1 MNIHVERKFKF
12 FKNKLIERF
21 IYINLM
27 THPKFSFYTLASI
40 KEKLIIMNIFQ
51 LEEKICL

>member
-1 MNIHVERKFKF
+1 MNIYLERKFKF